1 MSVTLDQE
9 ELDQTVYEE
18 VLARPEL
25 GLVELAD
32 RLGVEPGRIRD
43 CLDRLFALRLV
54 QASFE
59 TPGRFTVV
67 DPVLGMQRLL
77 DQQHEELVRRHR
89 RAADHQQALVRILA
103 GAGSGSGG
111 RPAEGVERLAG
122 LDAVQRRLE
131 RLALEARTEVLT
143 FMPGGPQSAAALE
156 AAERNDALVLGR
168 GVAIRTIGL
177 DLVREDPGTL
187 RYSRALLAGGGSFR
201 TVAALPTRMVLVD
214 RTHALVPIDPADSRQ
229 GALSLSAPGMI
240 APLVA
245 LFEREWGTAVPLGAD
260 PSEAVYV
267 PTEQERS
274 LLGLLAEGHTDESAA
289 GQLHISART
298 ARRIMASLIERLGA
312 RSRFEAGLRA
322 ARLGWV

>member
-1 MSVTLDQE
+1 MSVTLDLE

-25 GLVELAD
+25 GLVDLAA
-32 RLGVEPGRIRD
+32 RLGVEPERVRA

-89 RAADHQQALVRILA
+89 QAADHQQALVRILA
-103 GAGSGSGG
+103 GAGSGG

-156 AAERNDALVLGR
+156 AAERNNALVLGR

-187 RYSRALLAGGGSFR
+187 RYSRALLAGGGAFR

-214 RTHALVPIDPADSRQ
+214 RAHALVPIDPADSRQ
-229 GALSLSAPGMI
+229 GALFLSTPGMI

-245 LFEREWGTAVPLGAD
+245 LFEREWGAAVPLGAD

>member
-1 MSVTLDQE
+1 MSVTLGLE

-18 VLARPEL
+18 MLARPEL
-25 GLVELAD
+25 GLAELAG
-32 RLGVEPGRIRD
+32 RLGVEPDRIRD

-77 DQQHEELVRRHR
+77 EQQHEELVRRHR
-89 RAADHQQALVRILA
+89 QAAGHQQALVRILA
-103 GAGSGSGG
+103 GGGAGG
-111 RPAEGVERLAG
+111 RPAEGVERLTG

-156 AAERNDALVLGR
+156 AAERNDALVLAR
-168 GVAIRTIGL
+168 GVAVRTIGL
-177 DLVREDPGTL
+177 DLVREDPATL
-187 RYSRALLAGGGSFR
+187 RYSRALVAGGGAFR

-214 RTHALVPIDPADSRQ
+214 RTHALVPIDPADTRQ
-229 GALSLSAPGMI
+229 GALCLSAPGMI

-245 LFEREWGTAVPLGAD
+245 LFEREWGAAVPLGAD
-260 PSEAVYV
+260 PSEAGYV

-274 LLGLLAEGHTDESAA
+274 LLSLLAQGHTDESAA

>member
-1 MSVTLDQE
+1 MSVTLDLE

-25 GLVELAD
+25 GLVELAA
-32 RLGVEPGRIRD
+32 RLGVEPDRVRD

-59 TPGRFTVV
+59 TPGHFTVV

-89 RAADHQQALVRILA
+89 QAAGHQQALVRILA
-103 GAGSGSGG
+103 GAGSGG

-143 FMPGGPQSAAALE
+143 FMPGGPQSAPALE

-245 LFEREWGTAVPLGAD
+245 LFEREWGAAVALGAD

>member
-1 MSVTLDQE
+1 MSVTLDLE

-25 GLVELAD
+25 GLVELAA
-32 RLGVEPGRIRD
+32 RLGVEPDRVRD

-89 RAADHQQALVRILA
+89 QAAGHQQALVRILA
-103 GAGSGSGG
+103 GAGSGG

-177 DLVREDPGTL
+177 DLVREDAGTL
-187 RYSRALLAGGGSFR
+187 RYSRALLAGGGAFR

-214 RTHALVPIDPADSRQ
+214 RTHALVPIDPANSRQ
-229 GALSLSAPGMI
+229 GALFLSAPGMI

-245 LFEREWGTAVPLGAD
+245 LFEREWGAAVPLGAD

>member
-1 MSVTLDQE
+1 MSVTLDLE

-25 GLVELAD
+25 GLAELAA
-32 RLGVEPGRIRD
+32 RLGLEPDRVRE

-77 DQQHEELVRRHR
+77 DQQYEELVRRHR
-89 RAADHQQALVRILA
+89 RAAGHQQALVRILA
-103 GAGSGSGG
+103 GAGSGG
-111 RPAEGVERLAG
+111 RPAEGVERLSG

-156 AAERNDALVLGR
+156 AAERNDALVLGS

-187 RYSRALLAGGGSFR
+187 RYSRALLAGGGAFR

-245 LFEREWGTAVPLGAD
+245 LFEREWGAAVPLGAD
-260 PSEAVYV
+260 PSQAVYV

>member
-1 MSVTLDQE
+1 MSVTLDLE

-25 GLVELAD
+25 GLVELAA
-32 RLGVEPGRIRD
+32 RLGVEPDRVRD

-89 RAADHQQALVRILA
+89 QAAGHQQALVRILA
-103 GAGSGSGG
+103 GAGSGG

-187 RYSRALLAGGGSFR
+187 RYSRALLAGGGAFR

-214 RTHALVPIDPADSRQ
+214 RTHALVPIDPANSRQ
-229 GALSLSAPGMI
+229 GALFLSAPGMI

-245 LFEREWGTAVPLGAD
+245 LFEREWGAAVPLGAD
-260 PSEAVYV
+260 QSQAVYV

>member
-1 MSVTLDQE
+1 MSVTLDLE

-25 GLVELAD
+25 VLVELAA
-32 RLGVEPGRIRD
+32 RLGVEPDRVRD

-89 RAADHQQALVRILA
+89 QAAGHQQALVRILA
-103 GAGSGSGG
+103 GAGSGG

-187 RYSRALLAGGGSFR
+187 RYSRALLAGGGAFR
-201 TVAALPTRMVLVD
+201 TVAALTTRMVLVD
-214 RTHALVPIDPADSRQ
+214 RTHGLVPIDPADSRQ
-229 GALSLSAPGMI
+229 GALFLSAPGMI

-245 LFEREWGTAVPLGAD
+245 LFEREWGAAVPLGAD

>member
-1 MSVTLDQE
+1 MSVTLDLE

-25 GLVELAD
+25 GLVELAA
-32 RLGVEPGRIRD
+32 RLGVGPDRVRD

-59 TPGRFTVV
+59 APGRFTVV

-89 RAADHQQALVRILA
+89 QAVGHQQALVRILA
-103 GAGSGSGG
+103 GAGSAG

-187 RYSRALLAGGGSFR
+187 RYSRTLLAGGGAFR

-245 LFEREWGTAVPLGAD
+245 LFEREWGAAVPLGAD
-260 PSEAVYV
+260 PSQPVYV

>member
-1 MSVTLDQE
+1 MSAGLGLE

-18 VLARPEL
+18 MLARPEL
-25 GLVELAD
+25 GLAELAA
-32 RLGVEPGRIRD
+32 RLGVEPDRVRD

-59 TPGRFTVV
+59 TPGRFTAV
-67 DPVLGMQRLL
+67 DPVFGMQRLL
-77 DQQHEELVRRHR
+77 DQQHEELMTRHR
-89 RAADHQQALVRILA
+89 QAAGHQQALVRLLA
-103 GAGSGSGG
+103 GTGSGG

-143 FMPGGPQSAAALE
+143 LMPGGPQSPAALE
-156 AAERNDALVLGR
+156 AAERNDALVLAR

-187 RYSRALLAGGGSFR
+187 RYSRALLAGGGAFR

-214 RTHALVPIDPADSRQ
+214 RTHALLPMDPADSRR
-229 GALSLSAPGMI
+229 GALFLSAPGVI

-245 LFEREWGTAVPLGAD
+245 LFEREWGAAVPLGAD
-260 PSEAVYV
+260 PSEARYV

>member
-1 MSVTLDQE
+1 MSVTLDLE

-25 GLVELAD
+25 GLAELAA
-32 RLGVEPGRIRD
+32 RLGVEPDRVRD

-77 DQQHEELVRRHR
+77 DQQYEELVRRHR
-89 RAADHQQALVRILA
+89 RAAGHQQALVRILA
-103 GAGSGSGG
+103 GAGSGG

-131 RLALEARTEVLT
+131 RLALEARSEVLT

-187 RYSRALLAGGGSFR
+187 RYSRALLAGGGAFR

-245 LFEREWGTAVPLGAD
+245 LFEREWGAAVALGAD

>member
-1 MSVTLDQE
+1 MSVTLDLE
-9 ELDQTVYEE
+9 ELDQRVYEE

-25 GLVELAD
+25 GLVELAA
-32 RLGVEPGRIRD
+32 RLGVEPDRVRD

-89 RAADHQQALVRILA
+89 QAAGHQQALVRILA
-103 GAGSGSGG
+103 GAGSGG

-187 RYSRALLAGGGSFR
+187 RYSRALLAGGGVFR

-229 GALSLSAPGMI
+229 GALFLSAPGMI

-245 LFEREWGTAVPLGAD
+245 LFEREWGAAVPLGAD

>member
-1 MSVTLDQE
+1 MSVTLDLE

-18 VLARPEL
+18 VLARPDL
-25 GLVELAD
+25 GLAELAA
-32 RLGVEPGRIRD
+32 RLGVEPDRVRD

-59 TPGRFTVV
+59 VPGRFTVV

-77 DQQHEELVRRHR
+77 DQQHEELMRRHR
-89 RAADHQQALVRILA
+89 QAAGHQQALVRILA
-103 GAGSGSGG
+103 GAGSGG

-187 RYSRALLAGGGSFR
+187 LYSRALLAGGGAFR

-229 GALSLSAPGMI
+229 GALFLSAPGMI

-245 LFEREWGTAVPLGAD
+245 LFEREWGAAVPLGAD

>member
-1 MSVTLDQE
+1 MSVTLGLE
-9 ELDQTVYEE
+9 PLDQTVYEE
-18 VLARPEL
+18 MLARPEL
-25 GLVELAD
+25 GLAELAA
-32 RLGVEPGRIRD
+32 RLGTEPDLIRA

-59 TPGRFTVV
+59 APGRFTVV

-77 DQQHEELVRRHR
+77 EQQHEELLLRHR
-89 RAADHQQALVRILA
+89 QAAGHQQALVRILA
-103 GAGSGSGG
+103 GTGSAG
-111 RPAEGVERLAG
+111 RPAEGVERLSG

-131 RLALEARTEVLT
+131 RMAFEATGEVLT

-156 AAERNDALVLGR
+156 AAERNDALALGR
-168 GVAIRTIGL
+168 GIAIRTIGL
-177 DLVREDPGTL
+177 DLVRTDPATL
-187 RYSRALLAGGGSFR
+187 RYSRALVERGGAFR

-214 RTHALVPIDPADSRQ
+214 RSRALVPIDPADSRQ
-229 GALSLSAPGMI
+229 GALCLSAPGMI

-245 LFEREWGTAVPLGAD
+245 LFEREWGAAVPLGTD
-260 PSEAVYV
+260 PAEAVYV

-298 ARRIMASLIERLGA
+298 ARRIMASLTERLGA
-312 RSRFEAGLRA
+312 RSRFEAGTRA

>member
-1 MSVTLDQE
+1 MSVTLDLE

-25 GLVELAD
+25 GLAELAA
-32 RLGVEPGRIRD
+32 RLGVEPDRVRE

-77 DQQHEELVRRHR
+77 DQQYEELVRRHR
-89 RAADHQQALVRILA
+89 RAAGHQQALVRILA
-103 GAGSGSGG
+103 GAGSGG
-111 RPAEGVERLAG
+111 RPAEGVERLSG

-187 RYSRALLAGGGSFR
+187 RYSRALLAGGGAFR

-245 LFEREWGTAVPLGAD
+245 LFEREWGAAVPLGAD
-260 PSEAVYV
+260 PSQAVYV